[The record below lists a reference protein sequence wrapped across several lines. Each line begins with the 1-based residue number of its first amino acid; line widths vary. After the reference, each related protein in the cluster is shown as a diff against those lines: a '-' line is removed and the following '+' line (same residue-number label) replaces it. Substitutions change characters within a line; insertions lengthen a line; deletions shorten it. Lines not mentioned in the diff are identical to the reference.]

1 MVFVKKSILLLWVLF
16 GQTKPE
22 KIAFR
27 GFRSV
32 FGRIL
37 NILYPLDVQGGSNP
51 TLRLCFFLED
61 KTSVPDVFSSC
72 LFIPQAHIEISS
84 VTVSFYGN
92 ETWRHK

>member
-1 MVFVKKSILLLWVLF
+1 MLF

-27 GFRSV
+27 GFTSV
-32 FGRIL
+32 LARIL
-37 NILYPLDVQGGSNP
+37 NILDVQGGGNR
-51 TLRLCFFLED
+51 TLKLCFFLED
-61 KTSVPDVFSSC
+61 KTSAPDVVSSC

-92 ETWRHK
+92 ET

>member
-1 MVFVKKSILLLWVLF
+1 MVFVKKSILSLWVLF

-32 FGRIL
+32 LARIL
-37 NILYPLDVQGGSNP
+37 NILYPLNVQGGGNP
-51 TLRLCFFLED
+51 ILRLCFFLEG
-61 KTSVPDVFSSC
+61 KTSAPDVFSSC
-72 LFIPQAHIEISS
+72 VFITQAHIEISS
-84 VTVSFYGN
+84 VTASFYGN

>member
-1 MVFVKKSILLLWVLF
+1 MFVFFFKKSILLLRVLF

-32 FGRIL
+32 LARIL
-37 NILYPLDVQGGSNP
+37 NILYPLDVQGGGNR
-51 TLRLCFFLED
+51 TLKLCFFLED
-61 KTSVPDVFSSC
+61 KTSAPDVVSSC

-92 ETWRHK
+92 ET